1 MISLIIVITFFFILI
16 VFYPT
21 VSFVLSISGCLLKRF
36 AGELIYKNE
45 KIGEIVEKKTD
56 ELKNFVFIISVFLVF
71 FFVTPLTVFY
81 MIGVGAIKA
90 ISW

>member
-45 KIGEIVEKKTD
+45 KIGIMLFNDNYLQVSFENSKLISFSLVKY
-56 ELKNFVFIISVFLVF
+56 NF
-71 FFVTPLTVFY
+71 
-81 MIGVGAIKA
+81 
-90 ISW
+90 